1 MTKRVFNR
9 FDPFM
14 PVKLSEHDAENGTI
28 GSASDVFDDFNKAT
42 LNEGLKFGTPQ
53 VRNGY
58 TVLLTSSSIGSKNG
72 LGEKL
77 LEDFIFSLSNSF
89 ELPQYIILVNEAVLL
104 LGNEKV
110 EQLILNV
117 RKFGVKILV
126 SLESLNYF
134 NSKITNKLV
143 TQATSGDI
151 AEKIL
156 FSTKLISL

>member
-1 MTKRVFNR
+1 MTKKVFNR

-14 PVKLSEHDAENGTI
+14 PVKF
-28 GSASDVFDDFNKAT
+28 SDKKLDGGVDTSSVDIFDDFGKAT

-53 VRNGY
+53 VKNGY
-58 TVLLTSSSIGSKNG
+58 TVLLTSGSMGSKNG

-104 LGNEKV
+104 LGNEKI
-110 EQLILNV
+110 EQLVVNLRKYGV
-117 RKFGVKILV
+117 RILV
-126 SLESLNYF
+126 SLESLNHF
-134 NSKITNKLV
+134 NGKITNKLV

>member
-14 PVKLSEHDAENGTI
+14 PVKLSDRDAETGTMS
-28 GSASDVFDDFNKAT
+28 SASDIFDDFNKTT

-53 VRNGY
+53 VRSGY
-58 TVLLTSSSIGSKNG
+58 TILLTSTSIGNKNG

-126 SLESLNYF
+126 SLESINYF

>member
-14 PVKLSEHDAENGTI
+14 PVKLSDKKLESEVG
-28 GSASDVFDDFNKAT
+28 ASSVDIFDDFGKAT

-89 ELPQYIILVNEAVLL
+89 ELPQYIILINEAVLL

-110 EQLILNV
+110 EQSILNV